1 MYHGRP
7 FGQCRYVRLSVQA
20 LPDISWP
27 LIQAMHENADTCTID
42 MYPGGEQI
50 SQPEVVFHLEAYL
63 PLRLYMI
70 LNGRN
75 IRYSMLMMRN
85 SMIMSMNLLNLS
97 IISPAW
103 YRRILA

>member
-1 MYHGRP
+1 MAVRLASAGMSGYLCRHCPIYHGRLCRQCTK
-7 FGQCRYVRLSVQA
+7 GQIPVQNTGILAEIRYLSR
-20 LPDISWP
+20 
-27 LIQAMHENADTCTID
+27 
-42 MYPGGEQI
+42 EQL
-50 SQPEVVFHLEAYL
+50 FHLEAYL

-75 IRYSMLMMRN
+75 IRYSIHMMRN

-103 YRRILA
+103 YGRIVA